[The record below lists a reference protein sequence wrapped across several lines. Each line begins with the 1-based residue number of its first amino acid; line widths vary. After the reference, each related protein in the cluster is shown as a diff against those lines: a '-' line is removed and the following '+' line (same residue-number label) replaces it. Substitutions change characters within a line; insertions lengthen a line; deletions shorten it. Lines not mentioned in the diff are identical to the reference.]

1 MIGLAKEFRSVPAA
15 KEKEM
20 GKESEAKEESAM
32 ERGKRYIKDG
42 KETAIGMGRELG
54 KEAEKVK
61 DAVI

>member
-1 MIGLAKEFRSVPAA
+1 MPAA